1 MFWKS
6 GVSVTNTVELNQ
18 IAESLM
24 EYHGRLLALAKRN
37 LNPILL
43 RRVTPEEVV
52 QDTLSAACEKVTFMN
67 EHPEVP
73 TYFKLRTLLFQ
84 TIGGLE
90 RKHLQSQKRD
100 AYKEVLLVETE
111 RLNDEEG
118 GAPWARVVDS
128 ATGPLTRMSRMD
140 RYELLKQA
148 MANLS
153 ENDRQILELRHFD
166 DLSNLECADV
176 LHITPKNASIR
187 YIRAL
192 ERLQKGLAEFTE
204 FRS

>member
-1 MFWKS
+1 
-6 GVSVTNTVELNQ
+6 
-18 IAESLM
+18 M

-37 LNPILL
+37 LNPMLL

-52 QDTLSAACEKVTFMN
+52 QDTLSAACQKVDFI
-67 EHPEVP
+67 EQHPEVP

-84 TIGGLE
+84 TISGLE

-100 AYKEVLLVETE
+100 AYKEVSIVDGADTLGNMTSPWE
-111 RLNDEEG
+111 RL
-118 GAPWARVVDS
+118 VDS
-128 ATGPLTRMSRMD
+128 ATGPLTRLSRID
-140 RYELLKQA
+140 RYALLKQA
-148 MANLS
+148 MEQLS

-166 DLSNLECADV
+166 DLSNLECAEV
-176 LHITPKNASIR
+176 LHLTPKNASIR

-192 ERLQKGLAEFTE
+192 ERLQKALTAFTE